1 MCKQNETKNGNEYG
15 KWRFPNECGCCQIL
29 PIWTEKETSKT
40 DCPYELKKKP
50 EKKVLYKRTY
60 RERGRL
66 PSFSLFFLHGIFFI
80 IVSIKIWHDEHAV
93 ISTGLYI
100 NMWNYDQ
107 NWEKDVISNAKL
119 WKHCWQLRLASY
131 CASPWLKKT
140 KKSPRA
146 LDTK

>member
-1 MCKQNETKNGNEYG
+1 MFPIKCANKTRPKMAMSMANDVSPMNVVVV
-15 KWRFPNECGCCQIL
+15 RF
-29 PIWTEKETSKT
+29 
-40 DCPYELKKKP
+40 CPYELKKKP
-50 EKKVLYKRTY
+50 EKKVLYKRIY
-60 RERGRL
+60 RERGCL

-80 IVSIKIWHDEHAV
+80 IVSINIWHDEHAV
-93 ISTGLYI
+93 VSTGLYI

-131 CASPWLKKT
+131 CGSPWLKKI